1 MALVVA
7 DRVQETTSTTG
18 TSDYVLLGAEAG
30 YQAFGDVM
38 ADSDTTYYA
47 VTDDVDWEVGI
58 GTYSTTGPTLVRTT
72 ILESSNS
79 DAAVNWGAG
88 NKKIFLTYAAERSVY
103 LNANGDLSV
112 DGTTLYVDSTNN
124 RVGVGTATP
133 ATTLDVSGSASAV
146 FFENPQTITSNY
158 TIASGKNAMNTGPI
172 TIASGVTV
180 TVSAGSRYVV
190 I

>member
-79 DAAVNWGAG
+79 DAAVNWG
-88 NKKIFLTYAAERSVY
+88 R
-103 LNANGDLSV
+103 
-112 DGTTLYVDSTNN
+112 GTRRFS
-124 RVGVGTATP
+124 
-133 ATTLDVSGSASAV
+133 
-146 FFENPQTITSNY
+146 
-158 TIASGKNAMNTGPI
+158 
-172 TIASGVTV
+172 
-180 TVSAGSRYVV
+180 
-190 I
+190 